1 MNCPLCGEN
10 LLKIDMLEDYICPTR
25 VIFPN
30 NYETTHYELRAYGT
44 NNAVSLWHLPPYQVI
59 NGDRS
64 AIYLYYAKDNQNVST
79 SPYVRKILDIP
90 AISPDSPEKIIE
102 RIKRLIIFS

>member
-30 NYETTHYELRAYGT
+30 NYETTHYELRTYGT
-44 NNAVSLWHLPPYQVI
+44 DDAVSLWYLPPYQVI

-64 AIYLYYAKDNQNVST
+64 AIYLYHTEDNQAT
-79 SPYVRKILDIP
+79 DRRPLVRQILDVP
-90 AISPDSPEKIIE
+90 ALPPDSPEKIIE